1 MLDQKKVQSVL
12 DKVRPALQMDG
23 GDVELIKVRDDNVVE
38 VRLQGACGSCPMA
51 TMTLKMGIEKTLQDE
66 IPEVKEVVSV

>member
-51 TMTLKMGIEKTLQDE
+51 TMTLKHGIEKTLQDE